1 MNPFERS
8 ADRRRKQQGKRD
20 NPEGVPTEK
29 ESLFDKFASE
39 RTVDPIPVE
48 DQTISS
54 RTRRRKT
61 ARNGIPPANA
71 SIVQEFDRTRYPE
84 QFSYCGDKS
93 GLSP

>member
-48 DQTISS
+48 DQTIEQQDE
-54 RTRRRKT
+54 K
-61 ARNGIPPANA
+61 
-71 SIVQEFDRTRYPE
+71 EKDRTKRLTWPAGVGAS
-84 QFSYCGDKS
+84 QFLGRQ
-93 GLSP
+93 L